1 MNTLYITQKTEKTG
15 RRSKLLSISILM
27 LIVVAGC
34 LNEAIAQSR
43 NNQSD
48 WNVPPPLAPRNIQKG
63 NTTGKTPSGK
73 PIVLILSDV
82 PAISLPPAPAVQMP
96 ALAAIAT
103 TAPIINAS
111 GQPDI
116 LGADAGLP
124 EIPLPS
130 APDAPPLP
138 KQSSQDAQVS
148 PVADLP
154 VPTSPEMPVFPAEP
168 KPSKQTTVVNG
179 LIPVMP
185 DVISP
190 LTISLPGGGGLI
202 AWPTPGIPENISFKL
217 VIPAGSKAIK
227 PRGKGVK
234 KVKSKLI
241 K

>member
-1 MNTLYITQKTEKTG
+1 MNTSYIIKKTEKKG
-15 RRSKLLSISILM
+15 RRSKLLPILILM

-34 LNEAIAQSR
+34 LNEVLAQSR

-48 WNVPPPLAPRNIQKG
+48 WNVPPPLAPRNIKKG
-63 NTTGKTPSGK
+63 NTPSGK
-73 PIVLILSDV
+73 QIVLTLSDI

-96 ALAAIAT
+96 VLAAIAT
-103 TAPIINAS
+103 TAPLINAP
-111 GQPDI
+111 GQPVI
-116 LGADAGLP
+116 LDADAGLP

-148 PVADLP
+148 PIADLP
-154 VPTSPEMPVFPAEP
+154 VPPSPELPAFPAEP

-190 LTISLPGGGGLI
+190 LTISLPTGGVLI